1 MGVVSR
7 LRLVAAVIGHKLL
20 TPCASRVCGVI
31 WMGIRETWH
40 RRSKIGLGDEY
51 DLLSVTSAQV
61 AGVTVFT

>member
-20 TPCASRVCGVI
+20 TPCAFCVCGVI
-31 WMGIRETWH
+31 WMGIRETRH
-40 RRSKIGLGDEY
+40 RRSKMGLGDEY

-61 AGVTVFT
+61 AGITVFP

>member
-20 TPCASRVCGVI
+20 TPCASCVCGVI
-31 WMGIRETWH
+31 WMGIRETRH

-51 DLLSVTSAQV
+51 DLLSVSSVQV
-61 AGVTVFT
+61 AGVMVFP